1 MCQYIISFYG
11 WTVFH
16 CVTYH
21 SLFIIHSS
29 ADRHLGCFILLAG
42 MKNTVMN
49 MQVQVLF
56 HYLTCFQF
64 SWIYTRGEIVGSYGI
79 SIFNFPRNCHSG
91 FYSSYTVLCSHQ
103 QCIPV
108 PTFPH
113 SHQHLLFSF
122 FKKSIVILVAVKW
135 YLVVLI
141 CIFLM
146 AIFWRKT
153 GLNCTGPL
161 YTWTIFSSTCCV
173 VAKSCPTLLWP
184 HWL

>member
-1 MCQYIISFYG
+1 
-11 WTVFH
+11 
-16 CVTYH
+16 
-21 SLFIIHSS
+21 
-29 ADRHLGCFILLAG
+29 
-42 MKNTVMN
+42 MN

-108 PTFPH
+108 PTFPR

-135 YLVVLI
+135 YLMILI
-141 CIFLM
+141 CISLMTHDVDHLFLGLL
-146 AIFWRKT
+146 AICIPSLEKCLFRSFVHFKLCLFIVAFQK
-153 GLNCTGPL
+153 G
-161 YTWTIFSSTCCV
+161 FSN
-173 VAKSCPTLLWP
+173 
-184 HWL
+184 